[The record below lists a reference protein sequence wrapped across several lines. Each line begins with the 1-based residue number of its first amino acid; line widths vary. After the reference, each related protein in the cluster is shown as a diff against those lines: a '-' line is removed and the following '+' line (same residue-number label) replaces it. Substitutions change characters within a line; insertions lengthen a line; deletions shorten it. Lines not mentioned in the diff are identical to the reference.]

1 MRKKWFH
8 MVCWF
13 LCNLSRAG
21 ESVALATK
29 KFLIC
34 QKRRVLAAEDS
45 LQPLWKHIVQMLKA
59 VIEKMSCCGRVKN
72 VAKCKK
78 KVVKNVAFLYQT
90 TPARLN
96 AADCPFN
103 PTSTMPLN
111 SMWPRCALPRKLLLT
126 FDFDCFVPFLLFC
139 STPPALCHSLSCGSI
154 VYYQEDYY

>member
-1 MRKKWFH
+1 MPKALCSCSRGFLPTTLETQSPNVESSDRKNELLWQ
-8 MVCWF
+8 
-13 LCNLSRAG
+13 S
-21 ESVALATK
+21 K
-29 KFLIC
+29 KC
-34 QKRRVLAAEDS
+34 C
-45 LQPLWKHIVQMLKA
+45 
-59 VIEKMSCCGRVKN
+59 KMQ
-72 VAKCKK
+72 K

-111 SMWPRCALPRKLLLT
+111 SMWLYCALPSKLLLT

>member
-1 MRKKWFH
+1 MLAK
-8 MVCWF
+8 
-13 LCNLSRAG
+13 
-21 ESVALATK
+21 ALHWLQK

-34 QKRRVLAAEDS
+34 QKRCVLAAEDS
-45 LQPLWKHIVQMLKA
+45 YQPLWEHNVQMLKA
-59 VIEKMSCCGRVKN
+59 VLEKMSCCGRVLLVRKRCC
-72 VAKCKK
+72 KMRCKK
-78 KVVKNVAFLYQT
+78 EKVENVAFLYQT

-111 SMWPRCALPRKLLLT
+111 SMWLYCALPSKLLLT